1 MRNVLRDY
9 ELKRGRAM
17 HHFYVLRESVEG
29 AINTERELVPG
40 EFDPNAGKYRF
51 QVPLERIDPGWVLRL
66 GEFVYNTRASLDY
79 LITALIRSTGNE
91 ENEFSEFPIYGIERI
106 SWQDIDQWWEKDPKG
121 RIRRKLRGTPAG
133 TKATLKPLQPFY
145 RVPRTNP
152 VQHPLFALEVLSNR
166 DKHRRLNLLV
176 HRASLAFVDARRQP
190 IFEGPPAQHRIAER
204 DEGDTYTVTLAVS
217 EERDMGV
224 YLLPAYEVRLD
235 EPPELVGNLI
245 ETLGHI
251 NQFIDSRILPAVRAL
266 L

>member
-133 TKATLKPLQPFY
+133 TKGNAQAAATVLPSTKNQPS
-145 RVPRTNP
+145 P
-152 VQHPLFALEVLSNR
+152 A
-166 DKHRRLNLLV
+166 
-176 HRASLAFVDARRQP
+176 
-190 IFEGPPAQHRIAER
+190 PP
-204 DEGDTYTVTLAVS
+204 
-217 EERDMGV
+217 
-224 YLLPAYEVRLD
+224 
-235 EPPELVGNLI
+235 
-245 ETLGHI
+245 
-251 NQFIDSRILPAVRAL
+251 VRA
-266 L
+266 